1 MTLQCGQKFLRR
13 FLFGFIASAPSSDEV
28 DDGFAFCWFGLDSA
42 SFSMT
47 AATSRVSVASA
58 PPPTGMAP
66 LTCVSPPGGVVS
78 LVSCMGCAAAAPPT
92 GVAPLTSPPGGVVSL
107 VSCMGCSAAAPPTG
121 VAPLTSPPGGV
132 ASLVSCVGCAAA
144 PPPTGAAPLV
154 GVGVTSLASLVGGVE
169 PPVSCGC
176 GAAAAPLGEGA
187 SPTAAGWGGQLGG
200 ASPPDVACELSG
212 VCRSLLCSISYRT
225 DVASS

>member
-58 PPPTGMAP
+58 PPLTGM
-66 LTCVSPPGGVVS
+66 
-78 LVSCMGCAAAAPPT
+78 
-92 GVAPLTSPPGGVVSL
+92 APLTSPPGGVVSL

-132 ASLVSCVGCAAA
+132 ASLVSCMGCAAA